1 MSDEL
6 AYEILNK
13 IEQHHAQYMEIFA
26 RQDKRFAEQNKKF
39 ALQDKRFEEQ
49 DKRFAEQN
57 KRFTEQDKR
66 LDGHDKK
73 LDKHEKML
81 NELIQISK
89 EHTEDIKSIKR
100 SLVLIEDA
108 VNNKIPALFD
118 AFMVSKQKD
127 EELSTDIKKLEKTS
141 DFHSLKISILE
152 DTSKKHS
159 EQLARLSS

>member
-1 MSDEL
+1 
-6 AYEILNK
+6 
-13 IEQHHAQYMEIFA
+13 MEIFA
-26 RQDKRFAEQNKKF
+26 RQDKRFDLQDKRFDEQDKRF
-39 ALQDKRFEEQ
+39 ALQDKRFDEQ
-49 DKRFAEQN
+49 DKRFAL
-57 KRFTEQDKR
+57 QDKR
-66 LDGHDKK
+66 LEGHDKK
-73 LDKHEKML
+73 LDRHEKML

-118 AFMVSKQKD
+118 AFMVAKQKD
-127 EELSTDIKKLEKTS
+127 EELSIDIKKLEKTT

-159 EQLARLSS
+159 AQLAKLSS

>member
-1 MSDEL
+1 MNDKL
-6 AYEILNK
+6 AYEILNR

-26 RQDKRFAEQNKKF
+26 RQDKRFDLQDKRFDEQDKRF
-39 ALQDKRFEEQ
+39 ALQDKRLE
-49 DKRFAEQN
+49 
-57 KRFTEQDKR
+57 
-66 LDGHDKK
+66 GHDKK
-73 LDKHEKML
+73 LDRHEKML

-118 AFMVSKQKD
+118 AFMVAKQKD
-127 EELSTDIKKLEKTS
+127 EELSIDIKKLEKTS
-141 DFHSLKISILE
+141 DLHSLKISILE

-159 EQLARLSS
+159 AQLAKLSS